1 MSNQVKNILAIVAA
15 AVLFGGC
22 AAFAPKAD
30 LSSFYILG
38 ALPELDLA
46 AAKNPTGFIG
56 SFSVGL
62 GPIEMPGYL
71 DRQQIATRTST
82 NRLSYSVNDRWAAP
96 LAESFGQAM
105 GQNMSHLLNPAQMSQ
120 FPWQSNDAPDYQV
133 KIEVLQ
139 FEGNSKQEA
148 WLEARWT
155 VSDRS
160 KKMLV
165 SQNSQ
170 LKRHSGSLT
179 TEDLVKAMS
188 ETVGDLSREIA
199 KTLLSFEEQKRNL
212 AVITF

>member
-1 MSNQVKNILAIVAA
+1 
-15 AVLFGGC
+15 
-22 AAFAPKAD
+22 
-30 LSSFYILG
+30 
-38 ALPELDLA
+38 
-46 AAKNPTGFIG
+46 
-56 SFSVGL
+56 
-62 GPIEMPGYL
+62 
-71 DRQQIATRTST
+71 
-82 NRLSYSVNDRWAAP
+82 
-96 LAESFGQAM
+96 
-105 GQNMSHLLNPAQMSQ
+105 MSQ

-155 VSDRS
+155 VSDRG